1 MPINNIEATGAAIAA
16 PGSRPV
22 YTADVVIKDATEAY
36 IECLYDD
43 EDANRAL
50 TLDVLAADLTLAV
63 NGKIQEVNNILKDKR
78 AGIKSAKEN
87 TTDPAKLAQL
97 NSTVVEP
104 NIKPLQS
111 PTPYMLASIIMF
123 KHHVIR
129 LNFGA
134 KDSSSSDMCPLA
146 IYNEDGPYKGIYTT
160 DEDDIE
166 GIIRSCPTITERGV
180 RETKAFLRVMAPIK
194 FRCSDPNLIA
204 VNNGLYDYENKILM
218 DFDPDFVF
226 ASKVSTD
233 YNPNATNI
241 VIHNDDDGTDW
252 DIESWMRELSDHPEA
267 PKLFWQIIGASV
279 RSNNSWNQAAFFF
292 STKGNNGKGTLCAL
306 IRNVIGRSN
315 CASLSLDMLGRDFM
329 MEPLLKA
336 SAIIVDENDVGAYL
350 ERTANLKALITDD
363 AISIN
368 RKHKTPVQ
376 YTFNGFMIQCL
387 NDAPKF
393 RDKTDSM
400 LRRIIFVPFDKCFT
414 GRERKYI
421 KSDYLARKDVC
432 EYVLKHVL
440 EDIPDYYTI
449 EVPQYCKE
457 ALDNFRLSNDNVA
470 EFIHEVLDDL
480 VWDAVSWK
488 ELYAFYRGWLRRYG
502 SGDSNRGCVKYR
514 DFRSSVCNILD
525 TGDYDWEYHPTD
537 GQFLVNASYNMR
549 IEPLIKELEIKELQ
563 NVGNSATEE
572 HIDQFKNIPTKIRG
586 IRRIGIAA

>member
-1 MPINNIEATGAAIAA
+1 
-16 PGSRPV
+16 
-22 YTADVVIKDATEAY
+22 
-36 IECLYDD
+36 
-43 EDANRAL
+43 
-50 TLDVLAADLTLAV
+50 
-63 NGKIQEVNNILKDKR
+63 
-78 AGIKSAKEN
+78 
-87 TTDPAKLAQL
+87 
-97 NSTVVEP
+97 
-104 NIKPLQS
+104 
-111 PTPYMLASIIMF
+111 MLASIIMF

-166 GIIRSCPTITERGV
+166 GIIRSCPTMTERGV

-194 FRCSDPNLIA
+194 FRYSSPNVIA

-218 DFDPDFVF
+218 NFDPDMVF

-233 YNPNATNI
+233 YNPNATNV

-292 STKGNNGKGTLCAL
+292 STKGNNGKGYAL
-306 IRNVIGRSN
+306 RPYRNVIGRSHW
-315 CASLSLDMLGRDFM
+315 CVPFARHARSRLHDGASPEGERPSF
-329 MEPLLKA
+329 
-336 SAIIVDENDVGAYL
+336 VDENDVGAYL

-440 EDIPDYYTI
+440 EDIPNYYTI

-457 ALDNFRLSNDNVA
+457 ALD
-470 EFIHEVLDDL
+470 
-480 VWDAVSWK
+480 
-488 ELYAFYRGWLRRYG
+488 
-502 SGDSNRGCVKYR
+502 
-514 DFRSSVCNILD
+514 DFR
-525 TGDYDWEYHPTD
+525 P
-537 GQFLVNASYNMR
+537 QQR
-549 IEPLIKELEIKELQ
+549 Q
-563 NVGNSATEE
+563 
-572 HIDQFKNIPTKIRG
+572 RG
-586 IRRIGIAA
+586 

>member
-1 MPINNIEATGAAIAA
+1 MPINNTEATGAAIAA

-63 NGKIQEVNNILKDKR
+63 NGKIQEVNDILKAKR
-78 AGIKSAKEN
+78 EGIASAKKS
-87 TTDPAKLAQL
+87 TTDPAKLAKL

-104 NIKPLQS
+104 NIKLLPS

-166 GIIRSCPTITERGV
+166 GIIRSCPTMTERGV

-194 FRCSDPNLIA
+194 FRYSSPNVIA

-218 DFDPDFVF
+218 NFDPDMVF

-233 YNPNATNI
+233 YNPNATNV

-306 IRNVIGRSN
+306 IRNMIGRSN

-400 LRRIIFVPFDKCFT
+400 LRRTLIHAVISTIFILFPFLSF
-414 GRERKYI
+414 
-421 KSDYLARKDVC
+421 L
-432 EYVLKHVL
+432 L
-440 EDIPDYYTI
+440 
-449 EVPQYCKE
+449 
-457 ALDNFRLSNDNVA
+457 FRLSWLPQNAVNVPLDNV
-470 EFIHEVLDDL
+470 V
-480 VWDAVSWK
+480 
-488 ELYAFYRGWLRRYG
+488 
-502 SGDSNRGCVKYR
+502 
-514 DFRSSVCNILD
+514 
-525 TGDYDWEYHPTD
+525 
-537 GQFLVNASYNMR
+537 FLNLFFQLS
-549 IEPLIKELEIKELQ
+549 I
-563 NVGNSATEE
+563 VGV
-572 HIDQFKNIPTKIRG
+572 
-586 IRRIGIAA
+586 